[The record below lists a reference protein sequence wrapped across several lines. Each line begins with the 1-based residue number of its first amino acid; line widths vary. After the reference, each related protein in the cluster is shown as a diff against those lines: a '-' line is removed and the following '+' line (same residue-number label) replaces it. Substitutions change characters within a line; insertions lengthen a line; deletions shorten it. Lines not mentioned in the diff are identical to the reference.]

1 MQKKT
6 KTVKKKATSAK
17 KKVVKKVAKKTT
29 KKVVKKVAPK
39 KATTKKVATKKT
51 VKKAGA
57 SKKKAAKKINP
68 RTLITMEDLFGAIER
83 DIPKKKEEVDFDA
96 LFDELF
102 EDETTPYAEAPTQ
115 KDNNPELNALFA
127 ELFGDIEDMNPQEA
141 FDAVDA
147 NKDGVIS
154 KKEMRT
160 AAGPEASRITLE
172 DLFGD
177 IDANKDKKITLEE
190 LFGYIEEKEKTTPAY
205 SSILHSVDAD
215 EDEEAFV
222 YHQEWY
228 QKAAFSLGVALVA
241 LVIGGMWYQVTRGHF
256 QTLQESTQTSIHK
269 AQQVVDEQS
278 KFFRDTKGE
287 IDTLIKKGQ

>member
-29 KKVVKKVAPK
+29 KKVVKKVALK
-39 KATTKKVATKKT
+39 KATTKKT

-57 SKKKAAKKINP
+57 QKKKVKKKINP
-68 RTLITMEDLFGAIER
+68 STLITMEDLFGAIER

-102 EDETTPYAEAPTQ
+102 EDEATPYEETPPQ
-115 KDNNPELNALFA
+115 RENNVELDALFA
-127 ELFGDIEDMNPQEA
+127 ELFGDIEDMDPQEA

-154 KKEMRT
+154 KQEMRT

-205 SSILHSVDAD
+205 SSIVHSVEAD

>member
-6 KTVKKKATSAK
+6 KTAK
-17 KKVVKKVAKKTT
+17 KKVTPAKKTAVKKAT
-29 KKVVKKVAPK
+29 KKAIKKVVKKVAPK
-39 KATTKKVATKKT
+39 KATVKKT
-51 VKKAGA
+51 VKKAVKKAG
-57 SKKKAAKKINP
+57 SLKKKVTKKINP
-68 RTLITMEDLFGAIER
+68 RTLITMEDLFGAMGSDLPR
-83 DIPKKKEEVDFDA
+83 KKEEVDFDA

-102 EDETTPYAEAPTQ
+102 DDETTPYEETPPQ
-115 KDNNPELNALFA
+115 KDNNTELNELFA
-127 ELFGDIEDMNPQEA
+127 QLFGDLDETNPKDA
-141 FDAVDA
+141 FDMVDT

-154 KKEMRT
+154 KQEMKV

-177 IDANKDKKITLEE
+177 IDANKDNKITLEE

-205 SSILHSVDAD
+205 SSILHPAQD
-215 EDEEAFV
+215 EIQDDEVFV

-256 QTLQESTQTSIHK
+256 QTLQESTQTGIHK
-269 AQQVVDEQS
+269 AQEAVDQQS
-278 KFFRDTKGE
+278 KFFRDAKGE
-287 IDTLIKKGQ
+287 IDTLIKNAQ